1 MKNAVQKG
9 DSLKLTAPTGGV
21 TSGVPV
27 LIGALLVVPVASA
40 DQGEI
45 FAGQTCGVFDCAKVS
60 AQAWT
65 EGATVY
71 WDDTNSRFTT
81 AAATGLFKAGVAA
94 QAAANPTA
102 TGAVRFDGIG
112 LTAEA

>member
-1 MKNAVQKG
+1 MKNSVQKG
-9 DSLKLTAPTGGV
+9 DSLNFTAPSGGV

-40 DQGEI
+40 DQDET
-45 FAGQTCGVFDCAKVS
+45 FAGQTCGVFTCSKLS

-65 EGATVY
+65 EGAIVY
-71 WDDTNSRFTT
+71 WDDSNSRFTT
-81 AAATGLFKAGVAA
+81 AAASGLFKAGIAAAVAA
-94 QAAANPTA
+94 DPSA
-102 TGAVRFDGIG
+102 TGVVRFDGVA